1 MRQTCTMKSLSTK
14 QHIEGTIM
22 AMELNYD
29 PSEVRTSKVRVAS
42 AAASGVV
49 FGFIS
54 DGTKESPSE
63 AVAIAPAM
71 ARMNNLRIGELI
83 DVSYVPNFPEH
94 AHRVQWRAVAVYRDE
109 QREAAKPAAAPQ
121 RQTLEQQVQDL
132 VMGGEVWNR
141 PEVYVDLYNE
151 RFDSSTAS
159 EVQRTRYD
167 AVGAALQRLHDTSI
181 LACAKV
187 YAPGKKHATA
197 VYYAKSTYVLGRAL
211 MGLDVPD
218 QEGEA

>member
-1 MRQTCTMKSLSTK
+1 
-14 QHIEGTIM
+14 
-22 AMELNYD
+22 MELNYD

>member
-1 MRQTCTMKSLSTK
+1 MKSLSTK

>member
-1 MRQTCTMKSLSTK
+1 
-14 QHIEGTIM
+14 M

-42 AAASGVV
+42 AAASGVA
-49 FGFIS
+49 FAFINE
-54 DGTKESPSE
+54 GTSAAPPE

-71 ARMNNLRIGELI
+71 ARMNNLRIGEVVE
-83 DVSYVPNFPEH
+83 VSYVPNFPEH
-94 AHRVQWRAVAVYRDE
+94 AHRVPWRAVAVYRDE
-109 QREAAKPAAAPQ
+109 QREAAKPAAPP

-141 PEVYVDLYNE
+141 AEVYVELFNE

-167 AVGAALQRLHDTSI
+167 AVGAALLRLHDTSI
-181 LACAKV
+181 LARAKV

-197 VYYAKSTYVLGRAL
+197 VYYAKSTHVLGRAL
-211 MGLDVPD
+211 MGLDVHEEED
-218 QEGEA
+218 E

>member
-1 MRQTCTMKSLSTK
+1 MKSLSTK

-167 AVGAALQRLHDTSI
+167 AIGAALQRLHDTSI

>member
-197 VYYAKSTYVLGRAL
+197 VYYAKSTHVLGRAL

>member
-1 MRQTCTMKSLSTK
+1 
-14 QHIEGTIM
+14 M

-42 AAASGVV
+42 AAASGVA
-49 FGFIS
+49 FAFINE
-54 DGTKESPSE
+54 GTSVAPPE

-71 ARMNNLRIGELI
+71 ARMNNLRIGEVVE
-83 DVSYVPNFPEH
+83 VSYVPNFPEH

-109 QREAAKPAAAPQ
+109 QREAAKPVAPPP

-141 PEVYVDLYNE
+141 AEVYVDLYNE

-167 AVGAALQRLHDTSI
+167 AVGAVLQRLHDTSI

-211 MGLDVPD
+211 MGLDVTD

>member
-1 MRQTCTMKSLSTK
+1 
-14 QHIEGTIM
+14 M

-167 AVGAALQRLHDTSI
+167 AIGAALQRLHDTSI

>member
-1 MRQTCTMKSLSTK
+1 MKSLSTK

-159 EVQRTRYD
+159 EAQRTRYD

-197 VYYAKSTYVLGRAL
+197 VYYAKSTHVLGRAL

>member
-1 MRQTCTMKSLSTK
+1 
-14 QHIEGTIM
+14 M

-54 DGTKESPSE
+54 EGTSVAPPE

-71 ARMNNLRIGELI
+71 ARFNNLRIGEVI

-94 AHRVQWRAVAVYRDE
+94 AHRVPWRAVAVYRDE
-109 QREAAKPAAAPQ
+109 QREAAKPAAPP

-197 VYYAKSTYVLGRAL
+197 VYYAKSTHVLGRAL
-211 MGLDVPD
+211 MGLDVTD

>member
-1 MRQTCTMKSLSTK
+1 
-14 QHIEGTIM
+14 M

-54 DGTKESPSE
+54 EGTTVAPPE

-71 ARMNNLRIGELI
+71 ARFNNLRIGEVV

-94 AHRVQWRAVAVYRDE
+94 AHRVPWRAVAVYRDE
-109 QREAAKPAAAPQ
+109 QREAAKPVAAPQ
-121 RQTLEQQVQDL
+121 RQTLEQQVQDV

-141 PEVYVDLYNE
+141 PEVYVELFNE

-197 VYYAKSTYVLGRAL
+197 VYYAKSTHVLGRAL
-211 MGLDVPD
+211 MGLDVTD

>member
-1 MRQTCTMKSLSTK
+1 
-14 QHIEGTIM
+14 M

>member
-1 MRQTCTMKSLSTK
+1 
-14 QHIEGTIM
+14 M

-42 AAASGVV
+42 AAASGVA
-49 FGFIS
+49 FAFINE
-54 DGTKESPSE
+54 GTSAAPPE

-71 ARMNNLRIGELI
+71 ARMNNLRIGEVVE
-83 DVSYVPNFPEH
+83 VSYVPNFPEH

-109 QREAAKPAAAPQ
+109 QREAAKPAAPQ
-121 RQTLEQQVQDL
+121 RQTLEQHVQNV

-141 PEVYVDLYNE
+141 AEVYVELFNE

-197 VYYAKSTYVLGRAL
+197 VYYAKSTHVLGRAL
-211 MGLDVPD
+211 MGLDVTD

>member
-1 MRQTCTMKSLSTK
+1 
-14 QHIEGTIM
+14 M

-29 PSEVRTSKVRVAS
+29 PSKVRTSKVRVAS

-54 DGTKESPSE
+54 DDTSAGQPE

-94 AHRVQWRAVAVYRDE
+94 AHRVPWRAVAVYRDE
-109 QREAAKPAAAPQ
+109 QREEAKPAPLAAIAALAEPTPPIHPS
-121 RQTLEQQVQDL
+121 RQTLEQQVLDV

-141 PEVYVDLYNE
+141 AEVYVDLFNE
-151 RFDSSTAS
+151 RFDSWTAT
-159 EVQRTRYD
+159 EVQRTKYN
-167 AVGAALQRLHDTSI
+167 AVGAALQRLHDTSSI
-181 LACAKV
+181 ACAKV
-187 YAPGKKHATA
+187 YAPGRKNATS
-197 VYYAKSTYVLGRAL
+197 VYYAKNTYVLGRAL
-211 MGLDVPD
+211 MGLDVTD